1 MLATTNNKANTFQID
16 PLAVTVRD
24 LPGARRTVDAARRL
38 GCAVLLLT
46 EPGAHAWH
54 GPGYLKAMLEQAGAA
69 RAVLDCGDD
78 AGAAMLA
85 LRLGW
90 RELHM
95 TGPADTVARIVAMT
109 AAAGSRFHAQLPE
122 SLDLGALGPVDEP
135 LERWLVAAGSN

>member
-1 MLATTNNKANTFQID
+1 MLAAMNSKENTFETE
-16 PLAVTVRD
+16 PPAVTVRT
-24 LPGARRTVDAARRL
+24 LEQARRTVAAARGR

-54 GPGYLKAMLEQAGAA
+54 GPGYLKAMMDQAGAA
-69 RAVLDCGDD
+69 RAVIDCGDD

-95 TGPADTVARIVAMT
+95 TGPADTVARIAAMT
-109 AAAGSRFHAQLPE
+109 AAAGARFHARLPE

-135 LERWLVAAGSN
+135 LERWLAAAGSN